1 MYINMKK
8 EFLGDIQSTADI
20 QIPKDPLERVIG
32 HDDVINFVKIAAK
45 QHRNLLLV
53 GPPGI
58 GKSLIA
64 QAISFHLPKPQ
75 EELTV
80 VHNPERPERPFLEI
94 KSRKE
99 IESELRDLQRAEGD
113 LVTPQEV
120 PEVVAE
126 RLGFRC
132 PNCETYTS
140 AYQTICPHC
149 GADKYSQLNVRRKHL
164 GDRSPKCFLR
174 TFSWEYLSAP
184 Q

>member
-64 QAISFHLPKPQ
+64 QLFHSIYPN
-75 EELTV
+75 
-80 VHNPERPERPFLEI
+80 H
-94 KSRKE
+94 RK
-99 IESELRDLQRAEGD
+99 
-113 LVTPQEV
+113 
-120 PEVVAE
+120 
-126 RLGFRC
+126 
-132 PNCETYTS
+132 N
-140 AYQTICPHC
+140 
-149 GADKYSQLNVRRKHL
+149 
-164 GDRSPKCFLR
+164 
-174 TFSWEYLSAP
+174 
-184 Q
+184 